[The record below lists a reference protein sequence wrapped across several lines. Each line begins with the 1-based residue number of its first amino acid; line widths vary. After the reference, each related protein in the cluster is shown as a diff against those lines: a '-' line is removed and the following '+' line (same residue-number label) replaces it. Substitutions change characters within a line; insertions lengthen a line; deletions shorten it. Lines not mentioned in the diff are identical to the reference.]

1 MRTLCGTILAAVA
14 FGAVG
19 AADAGDLLPA
29 ADGRAKAVASF
40 GATEKVAL
48 KTGWRFVKGD
58 DPAAGTNLTIKEG
71 EGSELIDTALLIQ

>member
-1 MRTLCGTILAAVA
+1 MKARTLCGTIFAAVA

-48 KTGWRFVKGD
+48 
-58 DPAAGTNLTIKEG
+58 
-71 EGSELIDTALLIQ
+71 